1 MSFRNHFKFVL
12 KFYFVLIHSAQNHDD
27 NLTHILSDFIW
38 MMVSTTE
45 KPAPAHCYSSRRP
58 NRDFRSFA
66 RYFMMKPLRVGVVS
80 AIIVSAF
87 IANVLVS
94 DVPVVQATA
103 ASETTYSAKQPVVHQ
118 LPNFFRRMQTN
129 EAETD
134 EGTLSMHHRKATRIG
149 ELAKYFEPVVLKG
162 RGIRSDIDTLRLVR
176 ACRRFESL
184 MKDIGERQIAKD
196 MKGNIEKVLAQY
208 QQTPPHRRRT
218 ISALL
223 EYEKSMGIHG
233 PHGTLKDPSAAV
245 GILWIRRSLSFQS
258 RMYESLLQPGMDPKD
273 ATMTAYQELKPYHG
287 WALQQFYKLSLQY
300 ASPSRKEMLV
310 KVGGF
315 EGTHFGEEEEQAT
328 MRDIRHLLATW
339 QPIIGRCKQIYAAL
353 DMEDKRRV

>member
-1 MSFRNHFKFVL
+1 
-12 KFYFVLIHSAQNHDD
+12 
-27 NLTHILSDFIW
+27 
-38 MMVSTTE
+38 MVIVSRTE
-45 KPAPAHCYSSRRP
+45 TPSLVPCYSSRRP
-58 NRDFRSFA
+58 NSDYRSVA
-66 RYFMMKPLRVGVVS
+66 GDFMMNPLRVGIIS

-94 DVPVVQATA
+94 NVPVEATA
-103 ASETTYSAKQPVVHQ
+103 ASERTYSAKQPVGHQ
-118 LPNFFRRMQTN
+118 LPNFFRRKHTN

-134 EGTLSMHHRKATRIG
+134 DGTLSKHQPQKATRIG
-149 ELAKYFEPVVLKG
+149 ELAKYFEPVLKG
-162 RGIRSDIDTLRLVR
+162 RGIKSDIDTLRLLR

-196 MKGNIEKVLAQY
+196 MENNIEKVLALY

-223 EYEKSMGIHG
+223 EYEKAMGIHG
-233 PHGTLKDPSAAV
+233 PHGTLKDPSAAI

-258 RMYESLLQPGMDPKD
+258 RMYKSLLEPGTEPKD
-273 ATMTAYQELKPYHG
+273 ATMTAYRSELQPYHG
-287 WALQQFYKLSLQY
+287 WALQQLYTLSLQY
-300 ASPSRKEMLV
+300 ASPSRKEMFV

-328 MRDIRHLLATW
+328 LRDIRYLLATW
-339 QPIIGRCKQIYAAL
+339 RPIIGRCKQIYAAL